1 MHGASAPFFWSAAV
15 LEFPRLVYR
24 GPAVHLL
31 VQDIGEYEAAL
42 GDGWNDCA
50 SEPVKTEPEPVVP
63 PVVPDVTPEPAD
75 DAPPTR
81 AEMIAQAEKLGIDVD
96 KRWGDKRLM
105 AEIDKATEAK
115 NAA

>member
-1 MHGASAPFFWSAAV
+1 M
-15 LEFPRLVYR
+15 LIFPRLVYK
-24 GPAVHLL
+24 GPTVYLL
-31 VQDIGEYEAAL
+31 VHGMADYEAAL
-42 GDGWNDCA
+42 EDGWNGCA
-50 SEPVKTEPEPVVP
+50 SEPVNVA
-63 PVVPDVTPEPAD
+63 PEPAASHAAPVADLIVD

-115 NAA
+115 DAA

>member
-1 MHGASAPFFWSAAV
+1 MMYRCPGELRHITRGFLYDQRQHADADKAKAEGWFDS
-15 LEFPRLVYR
+15 LE
-24 GPAVHLL
+24 
-31 VQDIGEYEAAL
+31 EAAGL
-42 GDGWNDCA
+42 
-50 SEPVKTEPEPVVP
+50 VP
-63 PVVPDVTPEPAD
+63 PAPESMALPFVPVDD

-115 NAA
+115 DAA

>member
-1 MHGASAPFFWSAAV
+1 MLA
-15 LEFPRLVYR
+15 FPRLVYK

-31 VQDIGEYEAAL
+31 VQDMGEYETAL
-42 GDGWNDCA
+42 GEGWNGCA
-50 SEPVKTEPEPVVP
+50 SEPVKAAPEPAS
-63 PVVPDVTPEPAD
+63 PVALPAAPVAAPEPAD

-115 NAA
+115 DAA